1 MNAAKSPFPA
11 RPVAAPPA
19 RPAAPHMP
27 VDSAVTTPRSKAAVA
42 APVPAPSPAPSPK
55 PAAGAAPATVPPG
68 IETGVTLA
76 ATTPVS
82 RPAPKA
88 SPAPEDAATVIDP
101 PREERTLLAT
111 GGPSPA
117 VSSLPSGASKAPGE
131 TVAGARTTILPRVQ
145 LVGDRPELI
154 QDRRRRFEVLRT
166 LGEGGAGEVLAA
178 ADNDIGRQVALKKIR
193 GEVMSPEALVRF
205 VEEIRIIGRL
215 EHPNI
220 IPIHDVG
227 IDERGD
233 YYFVM
238 KLVDGETIESL
249 IEKLR
254 RGDRET
260 HRLYPFE
267 RRVQIFRG
275 LLEAVAFA
283 HARGIVHRDIKPA
296 NVMVGRFGEVLLMDW
311 GIAKPIREE
320 GPSIDDAV
328 REQPAGTCSES
339 SHALRTQLGALI
351 GTPLYM
357 SPEQA
362 CGEPVDERS
371 DVYSLAALLYEFLF
385 LRHYLDGCR
394 TLDEVLAG
402 VKERPIS
409 VRGAPDAP
417 GQPTV
422 PMDLRWYVKRGLEKD
437 PDRRYPSAQAMIDRL
452 DRRAEGDIPI
462 QCPIT
467 FAKRTSTALTRIIDR
482 HPFAF
487 LLGTVAVL
495 GSAATLGVLQFV

>member
-1 MNAAKSPFPA
+1 MNAAKSPFPGRPAPPRPPAPPPELATGATMAATTPMA
-11 RPVAAPPA
+11 RPT
-19 RPAAPHMP
+19 
-27 VDSAVTTPRSKAAVA
+27 SS
-42 APVPAPSPAPSPK
+42 
-55 PAAGAAPATVPPG
+55 AAPAT
-68 IETGVTLA
+68 E
-76 ATTPVS
+76 
-82 RPAPKA
+82 
-88 SPAPEDAATVIDP
+88 EAATVIDP
-101 PREERTLLAT
+101 PREGQTL
-111 GGPSPA
+111 PA
-117 VSSLPSGASKAPGE
+117 SAAPFTTAPLPPPGVSVPPGD
-131 TVAGARTTILPRVQ
+131 TAVGARTTILPRVQ
-145 LVGDRPELI
+145 LVGDRPELV

-254 RGDRET
+254 RGDREA

-296 NVMVGRFGEVLLMDW
+296 NVMVGKFGEVLLMDW

-328 REQPAGTCSES
+328 RETSAGTCGEP

-402 VKERPIS
+402 VKERQIS
-409 VRGAPDAP
+409 LLGVPDAP

-422 PMDLRWYVKRGLEKD
+422 PMDLRWYLKQGLEKD
-437 PDRRYPSAQAMIDRL
+437 PDRRYPSVQAMIDRL

-467 FAKRTSTALTRIIDR
+467 FAKRTSTAWTRLIDR

-495 GSAATLGVLQFV
+495 GSAVTLGVLQFV